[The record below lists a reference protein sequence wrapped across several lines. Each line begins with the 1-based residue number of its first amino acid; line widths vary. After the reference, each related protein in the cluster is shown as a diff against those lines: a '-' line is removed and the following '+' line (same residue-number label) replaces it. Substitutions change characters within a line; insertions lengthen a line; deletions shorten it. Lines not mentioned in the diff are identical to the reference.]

1 MDLIIKDLKMDRI
14 RRFQRFM
21 ILTLTALNT
30 LVYCVSQKV
39 SAQNTLLILLISLT
53 IAFACIKMVEF
64 YLKRRKK
71 HTLANSQLQTDL
83 DSMQV
88 NHKKVA

>member
-1 MDLIIKDLKMDRI
+1 MDRI

-21 ILTLTALNT
+21 ILTLTALNS
-30 LVYCVSQKV
+30 LVYCISQKV
-39 SAQNTLLILLISLT
+39 SPQNTLLILLFSLAL
-53 IAFACIKMVEF
+53 AFTCIKIVEF

-71 HTLANSQLQTDL
+71 QAHANSQLHSDIN
-83 DSMQV
+83 SIEV